1 MRLRGVDRKH
11 CFQLQQFARCSL
23 HVVRTHR
30 FQFWLDER
38 RCGSGSGQS
47 VIHSVPVTARFPL
60 STSRFSPMPTEMSA
74 QQMPFSEGYIECGD
88 GCLYLRLLGS
98 WSRRRAQRRRRW
110 TTTNEPGSLARC
122 CLYLRLLGS
131 SSCAAAAAAT
141 SAVDDDER
149 TWLLLLGVS
158 IEFPKSTGK
167 GGKKE
172 PKQT

>member
-98 WSRRRAQRRRRW
+98 WSRRQAGAVAEAGRHRRPSSSSRTFRSKTTAPAGDGGSSALSNVRA
-110 TTTNEPGSLARC
+110 GSHFLSSLAAVGAEE
-122 CLYLRLLGS
+122 LRHDR
-131 SSCAAAAAAT
+131 AT
-141 SAVDDDER
+141 
-149 TWLLLLGVS
+149 T
-158 IEFPKSTGK
+158 
-167 GGKKE
+167 
-172 PKQT
+172 